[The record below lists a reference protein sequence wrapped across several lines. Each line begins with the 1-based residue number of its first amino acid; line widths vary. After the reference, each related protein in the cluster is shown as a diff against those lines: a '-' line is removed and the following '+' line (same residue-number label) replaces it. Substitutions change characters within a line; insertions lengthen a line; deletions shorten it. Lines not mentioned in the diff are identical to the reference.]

1 MNINFSKIEAF
12 VKDNLPVFG
21 VPGLSLAIVKGDDII
36 YEGCFGHKDVE
47 HALIPDP
54 HTRYACASVTK
65 AMTAACLGILRDEG
79 KIDWDVPVTE
89 YLPEFRAFDPRDTAR
104 ITLRDM
110 LAHNTGLPRHDAV
123 WYNRNAVGPTTE
135 ELVAAIAHL
144 PFNKPFRSKYEYNN
158 LMFTTAGAVAAR
170 VSGMPWQA
178 FIQKRLF
185 EPLGMHDT
193 TAVIAGLRDAGN
205 RALPYTRS
213 ESGPKLTEYCDF
225 DGMAGCGTVNS
236 TIRDMTAWLSLQLGK
251 GSYKGKRIISEKTM
265 AELHTAVVVSPPIPG
280 YVIPQMPL
288 TAYGFGWSTQ
298 PFRGRMCLQH
308 SGGIDGFSSYATF
321 MPEQGYGIMLF
332 TNLGGNQLHF
342 ATAAF
347 IYDLIWGESGTDWAA
362 LYLDRTARQQAD
374 LEAANAKILAEA
386 LPGTAPTRPLDQYPG
401 LYRHPGYGTLEITDG
416 EPLELRFN
424 GITQRL
430 IHSRYDSY
438 VAEGADAGEGLMP
451 VRFTASADGPIDGV
465 DAHFEPALGAP
476 IHFKKFCISSEA

>member
-1 MNINFSKIEAF
+1 MAINFSKIEAF
-12 VKDNLPVFG
+12 IKANLPVFG
-21 VPGLSLAIVKGDDII
+21 VPSLSLALVKGDDIL

-47 HALIPDP
+47 NALTPDP

-89 YLPEFRAFDPRDTAR
+89 YLPEFRVFDPQDTAR

-123 WYNRNAVGPTTE
+123 WYNRKAVGPTTD

-144 PFNKPFRSKYEYNN
+144 PFNKPFRTKYEYNN
-158 LMFTTAGAVAAR
+158 LMFTTAGAVVAR
-170 VSGMPWQA
+170 VSGMPWQD
-178 FIQKRLF
+178 FIRQRLF
-185 EPLGMHDT
+185 EPLGMTDT
-193 TAVIAGLRDAGN
+193 TPVISGLRDAEN
-205 RALPYTRS
+205 RALPYARS
-213 ESGPKLTEYCDF
+213 ESGPKRTEYLDF

-236 TIRDMTAWLSLQLGK
+236 TIRDMAAWLSLQLGK
-251 GSYKGKRIISEKTM
+251 GCYKGQRIISEKTM

-280 YVIPQMPL
+280 YVIPQMP
-288 TAYGFGWSTQ
+288 TSAYGFGWSTQ

-321 MPEQGYGIMLF
+321 MPEAGYGIMLF

-347 IYDLIWGESGTDWAA
+347 IYDLILGESGTDWAA

-374 LEAANAKILAEA
+374 LHAANAKILAEA
-386 LPGTAPTRPLDQYPG
+386 IEGTAPTRPPEQYPG
-401 LYRHPGYGTLEITDG
+401 RYRHPGYGELEVLGG
-416 EPLELRFN
+416 EPLSLRFN

-430 IHSRYDSY
+430 MHSRYDSF
-438 VAEGADAGEGLMP
+438 VAESPDKGEALMP
-451 VRFTASADGPIDGV
+451 VRFTAGGDGPIDGI

-476 IHFKKFCISSEA
+476 IHFTKICETPEA